1 MTIKPLQLAGR
12 IIMENGGETY
22 RVEETV
28 TRMGRAFG
36 LKNVESFAVPSGVLV
51 SCEKEDGTHETA
63 VLRVHRRGTNL
74 RRVDA
79 VNQISRR
86 AEAGEIT
93 PEEALR
99 ALEKIEHSLSFR
111 PWQLCVAAAV
121 SSGGFAVMFGGGV
134 ADFFVGVATAG
145 LVQALT
151 CLLGRYRLE
160 GMVSTLVGSFFTTL
174 LPLLLYHFTHVGTVD
189 ACVAGAL
196 MPLLPGLAMTN
207 AVQDT
212 MRGDIVSG
220 VAHGMNAIL
229 TASCIGAVGYT
240 LYWALMVWA
249 GLPETA
255 AIFIG
260 SVAASVLAQYA
271 ARRLKMIATVF
282 GTLAIIAF
290 VPGLGLYRC
299 MSLLAQGNTS
309 LGLQTGIVAMSNI
322 VMITFGLGVGSFLMR
337 MIFAARAERKH
348 HGG

>member
-36 LKNVESFAVPSGVLV
+36 LKNVESFAVPSGVFV

-134 ADFFVGVATAG
+134 ADFFVGVVTAG

-174 LPLLLYHFTHVGTVD
+174 LPLLFYHFTGGCLRGRRAD
-189 ACVAGAL
+189 APVAGPGHDQRRAGYHARGHCFRRCPRDERHPYRDAGGRGSADCFLAL
-196 MPLLPGLAMTN
+196 
-207 AVQDT
+207 
-212 MRGDIVSG
+212 
-220 VAHGMNAIL
+220 
-229 TASCIGAVGYT
+229 SCADG
-240 LYWALMVWA
+240 
-249 GLPETA
+249 
-255 AIFIG
+255 
-260 SVAASVLAQYA
+260 
-271 ARRLKMIATVF
+271 RRL
-282 GTLAIIAF
+282 
-290 VPGLGLYRC
+290 RC
-299 MSLLAQGNTS
+299 P
-309 LGLQTGIVAMSNI
+309 
-322 VMITFGLGVGSFLMR
+322 
-337 MIFAARAERKH
+337 
-348 HGG
+348 

>member
-36 LKNVESFAVPSGVLV
+36 LKNVESFAVPSGVFV

-99 ALEKIEHSLSFR
+99 ALEPTFPSFR

-134 ADFFVGVATAG
+134 ADFFVGVVTAG

-160 GMVSTLVGSFFTTL
+160 GMVSTLVGSFCHAAPCCFITL
-174 LPLLLYHFTHVGTVD
+174 P
-189 ACVAGAL
+189 
-196 MPLLPGLAMTN
+196 M
-207 AVQDT
+207 
-212 MRGDIVSG
+212 
-220 VAHGMNAIL
+220 
-229 TASCIGAVGYT
+229 
-240 LYWALMVWA
+240 
-249 GLPETA
+249 
-255 AIFIG
+255 
-260 SVAASVLAQYA
+260 
-271 ARRLKMIATVF
+271 
-282 GTLAIIAF
+282 
-290 VPGLGLYRC
+290 
-299 MSLLAQGNTS
+299 
-309 LGLQTGIVAMSNI
+309 
-322 VMITFGLGVGSFLMR
+322 
-337 MIFAARAERKH
+337 
-348 HGG
+348 